1 MPDRTAGPSSSG
13 GMGRRTLALVTFVGG
28 RRRVVGGAA
37 AGHNENVAR
46 APSGGSRGARAAA
59 AAELV
64 CGLGHIIPLSAI
76 TSLSCAIFMLTSG
89 GCGDPIAC
97 HARCGSRACCGSGA
111 GPPAREACLAAR
123 RRLPGSVCPVEGRRG
138 RVAAWCFSTVAWFKS
153 LCVCGPRSSRPS
165 ADRLPCLAVVRR
177 CPCCA
182 GGLVVEWAAR
192 PTTTVV
198 SSGVIVGLGA
208 CALQPHCAMACP
220 GAAWV
225 GLPRV
230 RGGGWGA
237 GWGLVGRVTTAQAR
251 GQLATDTGS
260 VARSG

>member
-1 MPDRTAGPSSSG
+1 LPDRTAGPSSG
-13 GMGRRTLALVTFVGG
+13 GMGRRTLVTFVGG

-138 RVAAWCFSTVAWFKS
+138 RVVAWCFGTVAWFKS
-153 LCVCGPRSSRPS
+153 LCVWAALVAPISGPAPLPGGGAAMSMLCRRPR
-165 ADRLPCLAVVRR
+165 RLSGRRVRR
-177 CPCCA
+177 RRLSPVASLWGWVRVCCNPIVPWLVREPRGWGFRGCVVAA
-182 GGLVVEWAAR
+182 GG
-192 PTTTVV
+192 
-198 SSGVIVGLGA
+198 
-208 CALQPHCAMACP
+208 Q
-220 GAAWV
+220 
-225 GLPRV
+225 
-230 RGGGWGA
+230 A
-237 GWGLVGRVTTAQAR
+237 GVGRVTTAQAR
-251 GQLATDTGS
+251 GQLATES

>member
-1 MPDRTAGPSSSG
+1 MPDRTAGPSSG
-13 GMGRRTLALVTFVGG
+13 GMGRRTLVTFVGG

-59 AAELV
+59 AELV

-76 TSLSCAIFMLTSG
+76 TSLSCDIYADVG
-89 GCGDPIAC
+89 GCGDPMHALVRIAC
-97 HARCGSRACCGSGA
+97 VLRKRGRAA
-111 GPPAREACLAAR
+111 DAAAREACLAAR

-138 RVAAWCFSTVAWFKS
+138 RVVAWCFSTVAWFKS

-182 GGLVVEWAAR
+182 GGLVEWAAR

-198 SSGVIVGLGA
+198 SSGVI
-208 CALQPHCAMACP
+208 
-220 GAAWV
+220 WV
-225 GLPRV
+225 RV
-230 RGGGWGA
+230 RCNPLVPWLVREPRGWGFRGCVVAA
-237 GWGLVGRVTTAQAR
+237 GGQAGVGRVTTAQAR